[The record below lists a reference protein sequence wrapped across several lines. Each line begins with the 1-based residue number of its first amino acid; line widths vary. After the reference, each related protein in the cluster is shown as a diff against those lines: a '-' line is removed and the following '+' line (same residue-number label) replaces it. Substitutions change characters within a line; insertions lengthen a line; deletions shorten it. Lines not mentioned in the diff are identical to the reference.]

1 MPKSLSLVDRKIL
14 QAASNGKTPTELEK
28 EFAGFSAIEIY
39 ARVKELLSNYDVF
52 DEIEQRKLLIVSLKD
67 LKGRVE
73 RVLDVSDHRQVNAL
87 RDVILAIDKVMGNAR
102 KATDEEVQ
110 RLIAEQTARM
120 IHLIAL
126 SYGRVRDTLSQEFPE
141 IPMEQIDGVFYAE
154 LEANYAFAR
163 DSD

>member
-1 MPKSLSLVDRKIL
+1 MKSLTLVDRKIL
-14 QAASNGKTPTELEK
+14 SAVSNGKTPTELEK
-28 EFAGFSAIEIY
+28 EFAGFSSVEIY
-39 ARVKELLSNYDVF
+39 ARVKELLSGYDVF
-52 DEIEQRKLLIVSLKD
+52 DEIEQRKLLIHSLQT

-73 RVLDVSDHRQVNAL
+73 EVLDVTDHRQVNSL
-87 RDVILAIDKVMGNAR
+87 RDVILAIDRVLGNAK

-120 IHLIAL
+120 IHLIAI

-154 LEANYAFAR
+154 LETNYAFAR
-163 DSD
+163 DTE